1 VSSVGGNA
9 QRRLAEG
16 LVVAALLAIAALTLA
31 PAPGAPAGPRI
42 VLLGSLADLLRNI
55 ALYIPLG
62 VALALRGASA
72 RLTWFCG
79 FALAAAI
86 EIAQLAIPGR
96 ASSLD
101 DVLANALGTG
111 LGHALVRTAPHW
123 LAPARASARR
133 LERLALLVWLAS
145 TGLCAA
151 LTAPALTAGPWYAH
165 WNPALGTLVPYPG
178 PVLEATLAGQA
189 LVHGAI
195 ADVVAARAALGA
207 GEALR
212 VRAISAGPAAGF
224 EAIFLVSDARDR
236 EVMLLALD
244 GEDLVYR
251 YRSRARALGL
261 EPAVLRAHAAWRGAG
276 SETPVTLGIWR
287 AGASLCLAR
296 DANVSCGH
304 GFSAGSGWTLVL
316 PVLEFPPGLAT
327 SLDALWLA
335 GLALPLG
342 LWYRAGAA
350 SRLVLA
356 LAAAPLVVLPAS
368 GLLLPTPF
376 AQWLAAAAGWLAGR
390 LLRSGGGGRQSRG
403 RECPCR
409 AARTSPARAPR

>member
-1 VSSVGGNA
+1 MSTAGGNA

-16 LVVAALLAIAALTLA
+16 LVIAALLTIAALTLGPA
-31 PAPGAPAGPRI
+31 PAPGAPVGPRI
-42 VLLGSLADLLRNI
+42 VVLGSLADVLRNV
-55 ALYIPLG
+55 ALYVPLG
-62 VALALRGASA
+62 LALALRGTGA
-72 RLTWFCG
+72 RLTWLCG
-79 FALAAAI
+79 FALAAVI

-96 ASSLD
+96 ASSPD
-101 DVLANALGTG
+101 DALANALGAG

-133 LERLALLVWLAS
+133 LERLALGVWLAS
-145 TGLCAA
+145 VGLGAA

-165 WNPALGTLVPYPG
+165 WNPALGTLVPYAG

-189 LVHGAI
+189 LVHGA
-195 ADVVAARAALGA
+195 VPEVAAAREALGA

-236 EVMLLALD
+236 ELVLLALD

-251 YRSRARALGL
+251 FRSRARALGL
-261 EPAVLRAHAAWRGAG
+261 EPAVLRARGAWRGAG
-276 SETPVTLGIWR
+276 SETPVALGVWR

-296 DANVSCGH
+296 DASVSCGL

-327 SLDALWLA
+327 PLDALWLA

-356 LAAAPLVVLPAS
+356 LAAAPLVVLPAA
-368 GLLLPTPF
+368 GLLLPTPLPL
-376 AQWLAAAAGWLAGR
+376 WLAAAAGWLAGR
-390 LLRSGGGGRQSRG
+390 LLGAGVS
-403 RECPCR
+403 
-409 AARTSPARAPR
+409 ARPGSA